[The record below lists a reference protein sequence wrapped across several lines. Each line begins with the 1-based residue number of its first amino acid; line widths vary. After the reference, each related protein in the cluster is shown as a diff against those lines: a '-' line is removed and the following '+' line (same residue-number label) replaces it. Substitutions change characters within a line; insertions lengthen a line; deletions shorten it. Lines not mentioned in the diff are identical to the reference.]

1 MIDTAYMHR
10 IAAAED
16 IELSPAQLQQ
26 LDTYAAFL
34 VAYNEK
40 VNLTAITGAEEIA
53 QRHFLDSLLFCKL
66 LPTGTALIDIG
77 TGAGFPGMV
86 AKVFDPSLQLTL
98 LDSLQK
104 RLVFLQQ
111 LAEKLGFGD
120 EVQLVHARAEEA
132 GRDRM
137 YREQYPCATARA
149 VANLAVLCEYCLPYV
164 QVGGTF
170 YALKGPDGEPE
181 GARRRAG
188 AGPGAEGY
196 NPAGRTGAGGAA
208 LCAARRQPPD
218 HHRGEK
224 NIANPD
230 KIPEERG
237 KNQKIPAVAAAAD
250 DKMGELLSVLVD
262 GK

>member
-40 VNLTAITGAEEIA
+40 VNLTAIIGAEEIA

-86 AKVFDPSLQLTL
+86 AKIFDPSLQLTL

-170 YALKGPDGEPE
+170 YALKGPDGEQELAQAQRAITLLGGQVQEVRHCALPDDS
-181 GARRRAG
+181 RRTIIAVKKISQTPTKYPR
-188 AGPGAEGY
+188 
-196 NPAGRTGAGGAA
+196 NGG
-208 LCAARRQPPD
+208 
-218 HHRGEK
+218 
-224 NIANPD
+224 
-230 KIPEERG
+230 KIKKSP
-237 KNQKIPAVAAAAD
+237 
-250 DKMGELLSVLVD
+250 L
-262 GK
+262 